1 MSVFT
6 AAALAV
12 AVIAAVALYALLA
25 AVGDLLDKAF
35 DDKED

>member
-1 MSVFT
+1 MTVLT
-6 AAALAV
+6 ATASAV